1 VARRTLVVAAAL
13 AAWILVPRAAH
24 AQQPGPSLTTVI
36 DSIDVVG
43 IRRVARAQVISL
55 AGIPL
60 GQEISYR
67 DVQRAVESLYASGQF
82 EDVRML
88 QGVIGG
94 RQLLRIEVVERPL
107 LVGWSV
113 RGVEKL
119 TVRSVR
125 GKVKL
130 DEGRPYDPAAAKR
143 AVAAIDSLYHKEGFY
158 RSSAQVRVLP
168 QDSAT
173 VRVVFD
179 IDEGRRVAISQIRI
193 EGNEQFTDAQ
203 VAGAMK
209 TGPEGFWWFQR
220 GEYDEPELE
229 RDIRERIPAYYA
241 SRGYIDFRV
250 LHDTLLVNEQ
260 TGKGT
265 LLLEVNEGDRY
276 TVGTFEILGN
286 RRFSTEQLQ
295 QYYPFGEGRGGG
307 GFLGLGGGAP
317 DAGQFDEA
325 RWTDATQQVQTL
337 YGNNG
342 YLYADVRPII
352 TRRTDDEGQHKVDLR
367 WQIVEGDPATI
378 RKIVIVGNT
387 VTHESVIRRATF
399 PLVPGDV
406 FRQDALIQAYQN
418 VSNLGFF
425 QQPVEIPQIQPTD
438 NRVDVDVVFRVEE
451 RRTGNINFGASVGQG
466 TGLGGFIGLDEPN
479 VLGRGKRLQFQ
490 WQFGKNIQDFN
501 VTFSDPAI
509 RGSLISGSVNLHST
523 RLRYTIADLGRIRT
537 RGGSI
542 QLGFPFFGSRYTR
555 LLTSYTLEESDYDS
569 PTLQTR
575 YNCQNCLLS
584 AIGIGLARDRRID
597 LPFPTAGSYYETRF
611 SFNGGIIGG
620 DGNFRRLTA
629 EGRWYA
635 PLFQLGGG
643 RPGSSGIRF
652 VLGFRSEVGF
662 VWGDPGPHFRQLFAL
677 GGTQYGIPL
686 RGYDEFSITPKGFD
700 PTASGS
706 SASTVDAFGS
716 SYFVGTAEFGAR
728 ISQALYLSL
737 FYDAGNVWQTP
748 GEFSPTRLFRGAG
761 IGIAVLS
768 PLGPIGLDYAY
779 GFDRVDFLGNPAPAW
794 KLHFRLGN
802 IF

>member
-1 VARRTLVVAAAL
+1 VARRTLLVATAL
-13 AAWILVPRAAH
+13 AAWILAPQVAVG
-24 AQQPGPSLTTVI
+24 QQPGPSLTTVI

-43 IRRVARAQVISL
+43 LRRVARAQVLSL
-55 AGIPL
+55 AGIPV

-88 QGVIGG
+88 QGIVGG
-94 RQLLRIEVVERPL
+94 RQILRIEVVERPL

-113 RGVEKL
+113 RGAEKL

-130 DEGRPYDPAAAKR
+130 DEGRPYDPAAATR

-158 RSSAQVRVLP
+158 RSSARVRVLP

-179 IDEGRRVAISQIRI
+179 VDEGRRVAVSQILI
-193 EGNEQFTDAQ
+193 DGNEQFTDAQ

-209 TGPEGFWWFQR
+209 TGPEGFWWFER

-250 LHDTLLVNEQ
+250 LHDTLLVNAE

-265 LLLEVNEGDRY
+265 LRLEVNEGDRY
-276 TVGTFEILGN
+276 TIGTFEILGN
-286 RRFSTEQLQ
+286 RRFSSEQLQ
-295 QYYPFGEGRGGG
+295 QYYPFGEGRGSG
-307 GFLGLGGGAP
+307 GFLGFGGTA
-317 DAGQFDEA
+317 DEGQFDEA
-325 RWTDATQQVQTL
+325 RWSEATQQVQTL

-352 TRRTDDEGQHKVDLR
+352 TRRTADDGQHKVDLR

-387 VTHESVIRRATF
+387 VTHENVIRRATF

-490 WQFGKNIQDFN
+490 WQFGQNIQDFN

-509 RGSLISGSVNLHST
+509 RGSLISGSVNVHST

-537 RGGSI
+537 RGGSM

-555 LLTSYTLEESDYDS
+555 LLTSYTLEESNYDS

-584 AIGIGLARDRRID
+584 AIGIGLARDRRVD

-620 DGNFRRLTA
+620 DGDFRRLTA

-635 PLFQLGGG
+635 PLFQAGGG

-706 SASTVDAFGS
+706 SASTVDAFGA
-716 SYFVGTAEFGAR
+716 SYFVATTEFGAR

>member
-1 VARRTLVVAAAL
+1 MRRRLTLLAAAL
-13 AAWILVPRAAH
+13 VLLSAPRPALV
-24 AQQPGPSLTTVI
+24 AQERDPSLTTVI

-43 IRRVARAQVISL
+43 LRRVTRAQAL
-55 AGIPL
+55 AYVGLPV

-67 DVQRAVESLYASGQF
+67 DVQRAVQALYGSGQF
-82 EDVRML
+82 DDIEVA
-88 QGVIGG
+88 QGVVDG
-94 RQLLRIEVVERPL
+94 RQILRFSVVERPIL
-107 LVGWSV
+107 AGWSV

-130 DEGRPYDPAAAKR
+130 DEGRPYSPAVARQAL
-143 AVAAIDSLYHKEGFY
+143 AAIDSLYRKQGYY
-158 RSSAQVRVLP
+158 RSRAEVRVLP
-168 QDSAT
+168 QEEGS

-179 IDEGRRVAISQIRI
+179 IDEGRRVAISQVRV
-193 EGNEQFTDAQ
+193 EGNAAFPDDQL
-203 VAGAMK
+203 VGKMK
-209 TGPEGFWWFQR
+209 TGAEGFWWFQR
-220 GEYDEPELE
+220 GEYDEAELE
-229 RDIRERIPAYYA
+229 RDLRERLPGFYA

-250 LHDTLLVNEQ
+250 MRDTLIVNEE
-260 TGKGT
+260 TGKGV
-265 LLLEVNEGDRY
+265 LQLEVSEGEPY
-276 TVGTFEILGN
+276 AVGTFEILGN
-286 RRFSTEQLQ
+286 RRFSTDQLQ
-295 QYYPFGEGRGGG
+295 TYYPFGIQRGS
-307 GFLGLGGGAP
+307 GFLGLGGGAIL
-317 DAGQFDEA
+317 GVFDEA
-325 RWTDATQQVQTL
+325 RWSDATQQVQTL

-342 YLYADVRPII
+342 YLYAEVRPVM
-352 TRRTDDEGQHKVDLR
+352 TRRTDTDGSKKVDLR
-367 WQIVEGDPATI
+367 WQIIEGDPATI
-378 RKIVIVGNT
+378 RKVVIVGNT
-387 VTHESVIRRATF
+387 ITHESVVRRATF

-406 FRQDALIQAYQN
+406 FRQDALIAAYQS

-425 QQPVEIPQIQPTD
+425 QQPLEIPQIQPTD

-451 RRTGNINFGASVGQG
+451 RRTGNVNFGASVGQG

-479 VLGRGKRLQFQ
+479 VLGRGKRMAFQ
-490 WQFGKNIQDFN
+490 WQFGRNIQDFN
-501 VTFSDPAI
+501 VTYSDPSI
-509 RGSLISGSVNLHST
+509 KGGLISGSLSVHST

-569 PTLQTR
+569 PTLSSRFRCT
-575 YNCQNCLLS
+575 NCLLS
-584 AIGIGLARDRRID
+584 AIGLGLVRDRRID
-597 LPFPTAGSYYETRF
+597 LPFPTGGTYYETRF

-620 DGNFRRLTA
+620 DGDFRRLTG

-635 PLFQLGGG
+635 PLFQLGGT
-643 RPGSSGIRF
+643 RPGSNAIKF

-686 RGYDEFSITPKGFD
+686 RGYDEFSITPAGFD

-716 SYFVGTAEFGAR
+716 TYFVGTVEFGVR
-728 ISQALYLSL
+728 ISQALYMSL
-737 FYDAGNVWQTP
+737 FYDAGNVWYSP
-748 GEFSPTRLFRGAG
+748 GQFSPTRLFRGAG
-761 IGIAVLS
+761 IGLAVLS

-779 GFDRVDFLGNPAPAW
+779 GFDRVDFLGNPAPSW
-794 KLHFRLGN
+794 KLHFKLGN

>member
-1 VARRTLVVAAAL
+1 MLAAAL
-13 AAWILVPRAAH
+13 AAAPTWAA
-24 AQQPGPSLTTVI
+24 AQEPPGQLTTII

-43 IRRVARAQVISL
+43 AGRVGRAQILAL

-60 GQEISYR
+60 GQEITYR
-67 DVQRAVESLYASGQF
+67 DVQRALGTLYGSGQF
-82 EDVRML
+82 EDL
-88 QGVIGG
+88 QASQGEVDG
-94 RQLLRIEVVERPL
+94 RRILRFTVVERPIL
-107 LVGWSV
+107 LGWSV
-113 RGVEKL
+113 RGVERL

-125 GKVKL
+125 SRVRL
-130 DEGRPYDPAAAKR
+130 EDGRPYDPSAAQR
-143 AVAAIDSLYHKEGFY
+143 SLAAIDSLYRKEGFY
-158 RSSAQVRVLP
+158 RSNTTIRTLP
-168 QDSAT
+168 QDDGGIRA
-173 VRVVFD
+173 VFD
-179 IDEGRRVAISQIRI
+179 VDEGRRVAISQILI
-193 EGNEQFTDAQ
+193 EGNTQFTDRQ
-203 VAGAMK
+203 VAGEMK
-209 TGPEGFWWFQR
+209 TGPEGFWWFQQ
-220 GEYDEPELE
+220 GDYNENELE
-229 RDIRERIPAYYA
+229 RDLRERLPAYYA
-241 SRGYIDFRV
+241 ARGYIDFRV
-250 LHDTLLVNEQ
+250 LRDTLIVNEA
-260 TGKGT
+260 TGKGQ
-265 LLLEVNEGDRY
+265 LVLEVQEGEPY
-276 TVGTFEILGN
+276 AVGTFEILGN

-295 QYYPFGEGRGGG
+295 QFYPFGAQRSGG
-307 GFLGLGGGAP
+307 GFLGLGGGP
-317 DAGQFDEA
+317 SGNHFDDE
-325 RWTDATQQVQTL
+325 RWTEATREVQTL

-342 YLYADVRPII
+342 YLYADVRPV
-352 TRRTDDEGQHKVDLR
+352 TSRRTDTDGTKFVDLR

-378 RKIVIVGNT
+378 RKVTIVGNSI
-387 VTHESVIRRATF
+387 THESVVRRATF

-479 VLGRGKRLQFQ
+479 VLGRGKRMQFQ
-490 WQFGKNIQDFN
+490 WQFGRNIQDFN
-501 VTFSDPAI
+501 VTYSDPAM
-509 RGSLISGSVNLHST
+509 RGSLISGSLSLHST

-569 PTLQTR
+569 PTLSSR
-575 YNCQNCLLS
+575 FRCQNCLLS
-584 AIGIGLARDRRID
+584 AIGIGLVYDRRVD
-597 LPFPTAGSYYETRF
+597 LPFATGGSYYETRF
-611 SFNGGIIGG
+611 SLNGGIIGG
-620 DGNFRRLTA
+620 DGDFRRLSG

-635 PLFQLGGG
+635 PLFQLGGT
-643 RPGSSGIRF
+643 RPGSNAVRF

-686 RGYDEFSITPKGFD
+686 RGYDEFSITPAGFD

-706 SASTVDAFGS
+706 RVSTVDAFGA
-716 SYFVGTAEFGAR
+716 SYFVGTTEFGMR
-728 ISQALYLSL
+728 LSQALYMSL
-737 FYDAGNVWQTP
+737 FYDVGNVWSRP
-748 GEFSPTRLFRGAG
+748 GRFNPTRLFRGAG
-761 IGIAVLS
+761 IGVAVLS

>member
-1 VARRTLVVAAAL
+1 VARRTLLAAAAL
-13 AAWILVPRAAH
+13 AASIIAPRAAVG
-24 AQQPGPSLTTVI
+24 QEPGPSLTTVI
-36 DSIDVVG
+36 DTIDVVG
-43 IRRVARAQVISL
+43 LRRVTREQALAL
-55 AGIPL
+55 AGIPV

-67 DVQRAVESLYASGQF
+67 DVQRAVEALYGSGQF

-88 QGVIGG
+88 QGIIGG

-107 LVGWSV
+107 LIGWSV

-143 AVAAIDSLYHKEGFY
+143 ALAAIDSLYTKEGFY

-168 QDSAT
+168 QDSAS
-173 VRVVFD
+173 VRLVFD
-179 IDEGRRVAISQIRI
+179 IDEGRRVAISQIQI

-250 LHDTLLVNEQ
+250 LHDTLIVNQE

-265 LLLEVNEGDRY
+265 LLLTVNEGDRY
-276 TVGTFEILGN
+276 TIGTFEILGN

-295 QYYPFGEGRGGG
+295 QYYPFGAGRGGG
-307 GFLGLGGGAP
+307 GFLGLGGGPAE
-317 DAGQFDEA
+317 GQFDEA
-325 RWTDATQQVQTL
+325 RWNDATQQVQTL

-342 YLYADVRPII
+342 YLYADVRPVL

-387 VTHESVIRRATF
+387 VTHESVVRRATF

-466 TGLGGFIGLDEPN
+466 TGIGGFIGLDEPN

-501 VTFSDPAI
+501 VTYSDPAI
-509 RGSLISGSVNLHST
+509 RGSLISGSLNLHST
-523 RLRYTIADLGRIRT
+523 RLRYTIADLGRIQT

-569 PTLQTR
+569 PTLQSR

-584 AIGIGLARDRRID
+584 AIGIGLARDRRVD

-620 DGNFRRLTA
+620 DGDFRRLTA

-643 RPGSSGIRF
+643 RPGASGIRF

-706 SASTVDAFGS
+706 SASTVDAFGA

-737 FYDAGNVWQTP
+737 FYDAGNVWQKP
-748 GEFSPTRLFRGAG
+748 GEFAPTRLFRGAG
-761 IGIAVLS
+761 IGVAVLS

-779 GFDRVDFLGNPAPAW
+779 GFDRVDYLGNPAPAW